1 MKNILCLSLTVV
13 LLLSLAGCGQPSVD
27 QAKANFCQD
36 LGEFGTAV
44 VNLRQINASSTKQE
58 LQDAVSATQQAWDNL
73 KNSAATLENV
83 QVDGVEAAV
92 NDLQKSVDDIPDD
105 ATLEQGLVAVR
116 GAALATAAEIVKIT
130 NTTCSYPQEQ

>member
-1 MKNILCLSLTVV
+1 MKSILYLSLTVV

-44 VNLRQINASSTKQE
+44 VNLRQIDSSSTKQE
-58 LQDAVSATQQAWDNL
+58 AQDAVNDARRAWDDL
-73 KNSAATLENV
+73 KNSAGSLQNV

-92 NDLQKSVDDIPDD
+92 NDLQRSVDDIPDD
-105 ATLEQGLVAVR
+105 ATLEQSLAAVR
-116 GAALATAAEIVKIT
+116 GAALATAAEIVQIT
-130 NTTCSYPQEQ
+130 NTVCSYPQEQ

>member
-1 MKNILCLSLTVV
+1 MKHILFLSLTVV

-27 QAKANFCQD
+27 QAKATFCQD

-44 VNLRQINASSTKQE
+44 VNLRQIDATSTKQE
-58 LQDAVSATQQAWDNL
+58 LQDATDGVQKAWGDL
-73 KNSAATLENV
+73 KNSAGKLQNA
-83 QVDGVEAAV
+83 QVDGVESAV

-116 GAALATAAEIVKIT
+116 GAALATAAEIVELT